1 MQKDVIIIGGGAAGL
16 FCAIEAG
23 KRGRS
28 VLVIEHAGSVGKK
41 IAISG
46 GGRCNFT
53 NINPTSKNY
62 LSANPHFC
70 KSALARYTPQDFIA
84 LVEKHHIA
92 YHEKK
97 LGQLF
102 CDGSSEQIIS
112 MLLAECK
119 AVSVEVR
126 TNCTV
131 RKVEKRDAF
140 LLDTSQGQFE
150 CESLV
155 IATGGLSIPKIG
167 ATDFGYRVAR
177 QFGLRIQPTR
187 PALVPL
193 TFTKQRLEELKELSG
208 VAVDAIVSCNGVAFR
223 ENILFTHRGVSGPA
237 ILQASSYW
245 RRGDELSINL
255 LPDLQAIELLIANR
269 QSDIH
274 LATLLSNHLPRRF
287 AQTWCDLFAPSRA
300 IKQYNQAELQPIGA
314 LLNNW
319 RLAPDGSE
327 GYQKAEVTAGGVDTD
342 ELSSKTMEAKR
353 QPGLYFIGEVVDV
366 TGHLGGYNFQWA
378 WASGFAA
385 GQYV

>member
-1 MQKDVIIIGGGAAGL
+1 
-16 FCAIEAG
+16 
-23 KRGRS
+23 
-28 VLVIEHAGSVGKK
+28 
-41 IAISG
+41 
-46 GGRCNFT
+46 
-53 NINPTSKNY
+53 
-62 LSANPHFC
+62 
-70 KSALARYTPQDFIA
+70 
-84 LVEKHHIA
+84 
-92 YHEKK
+92 
-97 LGQLF
+97 
-102 CDGSSEQIIS
+102 

-119 AVSVEVR
+119 AASVEVR

-140 LLDTSQGQFE
+140 LLDTSQGQCE
-150 CESLV
+150 GESLV

-177 QFGLRIQPTR
+177 QFGLRIQPSR

-208 VAVDAIVSCNGVAFR
+208 VAVDAVVSCNGAAFR
-223 ENILFTHRGVSGPA
+223 ENMLFTHRGVSGPA

-255 LPDLQAIELLIANR
+255 LPDMQATELLFANR
-269 QSDIH
+269 QSDLH
-274 LATLLSNHLPRRF
+274 LATMLSQYLPRRF
-287 AQTWCDLFAPSRA
+287 ALTWCELFTPSRA
-300 IKQYNQAELQPIGA
+300 MKQYNQAELQQIGA
-314 LLNNW
+314 MLNDW
-319 RLAPDGSE
+319 RIAPNGSE

-342 ELSSKTMEAKR
+342 ELSSKTMESKR
-353 QPGLYFIGEVVDV
+353 VPGLYFIGEVVDV